1 MKKTL
6 KMILTT
12 CLLLLAVCGTSLS
25 VSARTTYFKGLISI
39 DPSFPDGTFDANE
52 QINFPFTVTCYPSN
66 QLSYSFSKCFCDVY
80 GPNNKL
86 VSSADH
92 YLSNLASTIMGPS
105 TAKWTPFDNH
115 TPRAFGEYTVKY
127 YTSND
132 EGGSFHFYVT
142 TASGNFG
149 TGLKWIYDNATQELR
164 ISGSGSI
171 TKDNLPWRN
180 YESSIKSI
188 IIEEGITS
196 IDEFVFDDLVS
207 LTNVSFPSTLTRIG
221 NSAFDGCHS
230 LTTVNFPV
238 NLIQLGDRAFR
249 DCAFLQDV
257 KLPNNLRI
265 MGTSCFKGTAI
276 KTIEIPSSMI
286 TIPQRA
292 FDECYYLETITLP
305 NTLRG
310 IETCAFKNCS
320 GLRSVIYKGTT
331 TEWSRINIASY
342 GNDALRSAAIK
353 TSSSPVSPA
362 TPNKVTLAKTRL
374 KSVSNTASGI
384 KVTWSKV
391 NQAGGY
397 YIYRKTGTSK
407 TWQKIATIK
416 KGSTVSYVDKKRL
429 VNGTQ
434 YTYMVKAY
442 KGSSVGTGTTLK
454 TVRLAAPVITSC
466 TSRSR
471 AITLKW
477 KKNPKVT
484 GYEIRYTIGSSS
496 KTIRVKNKA
505 AVKSVIKNLKKGK
518 TYTVRMRT
526 YKTVS
531 KKTYYSTWS
540 AAKKTFIR

>member
-6 KMILTT
+6 KMVLTT
-12 CLLLLAVCGTSLS
+12 CLLLLAVCGASLS
-25 VSARTTYFKGLISI
+25 VSARSYYYKGLISI
-39 DPSFPDGTFDANE
+39 DPSFPDSVFDANE
-52 QINFPFTVTCYPSN
+52 EIQIPLTVKRFLSN
-66 QLSYSFSKCFCDVY
+66 NTKDFLSQYYCDVY
-80 GPNNKL
+80 GPRGTRISHN
-86 VSSADH
+86 SG
-92 YLSNLASTIMGPS
+92 YLSDMTAPTLNWTI
-105 TAKWTPFDNH
+105 FDRH
-115 TPRAFGEYTVKY
+115 TPRDFGTYTVKY

-132 EGGSFHFYVT
+132 EGGTCYFHVNSI
-142 TASGNFG
+142 SGTFVA
-149 TGLKWIYDNATQELR
+149 GLKWSYDGATQELK

-171 TKDNLPWRN
+171 PTDNLPWRD
-180 YESSIKSI
+180 YEESIRTI

-196 IDEFVFDDLVS
+196 VGEYTFWKYPN
-207 LTNVSFPSTLTRIG
+207 LTSVTLPSTFTRIG
-221 NSAFDGCHS
+221 KSAFKECLNLTSINFPDRLMQIGEYAFDGCS
-230 LTTVNFPV
+230 
-238 NLIQLGDRAFR
+238 
-249 DCAFLQDV
+249 FLQDV

-331 TEWSRINIASY
+331 AEWSRINIDSY
-342 GNDALRSAAIK
+342 GNDALVSAAIK
-353 TSSSPVSPA
+353 TSSSPMSPA
-362 TPNKVTLAKTRL
+362 TPNKITLAKTKL
-374 KSVSNTASGI
+374 KSVSNIAGGI
-384 KVTWSKV
+384 KVTWNKV
-391 NQAGGY
+391 KQAGGY

-454 TVRLAAPVITSC
+454 TIRLTVPAITSC

-540 AAKKTFIR
+540 AAKKTVIR

>member
-12 CLLLLAVCGTSLS
+12 CLLLLAVCGASLS
-25 VSARTTYFKGLISI
+25 VSAKTTYFKGLISI
-39 DPSFPDGTFDANE
+39 DPSFPDSTFDANE

-66 QLSYSFSKCFCDVY
+66 QASYFLSKCFCDVY

-115 TPRAFGEYTVKY
+115 TPRDFGEYTVKY

-132 EGGSFHFYVT
+132 DGGSFHFYVT

-171 TKDNLPWRN
+171 PRDNLPWRN

-196 IDEFVFDDLVS
+196 IDEFVFDDLAS

-221 NSAFDGCHS
+221 NFAFDGCHS
-230 LTTVNFPV
+230 LTTVNF
-238 NLIQLGDRAFR
+238 
-249 DCAFLQDV
+249 
-257 KLPNNLRI
+257 PNNLRI

-305 NTLRG
+305 NTIRG
-310 IETCAFKNCS
+310 IDACAFENCS

-331 TEWSRINIASY
+331 AEWERINIASY

-353 TSSSPVSPA
+353 TASSPVSPA
-362 TPNKVTLAKTRL
+362 TPNKVTLAKTKL
-374 KSVSNTASGI
+374 KSVSNTAGGI

-391 NQAGGY
+391 NQASGY

-416 KGSTVSYVDKKRL
+416 KGSTVSYVDKKSL

-477 KKNPKVT
+477 KKSSNVT

-540 AAKKTFIR
+540 AAKKTVIR

>member
-12 CLLLLAVCGTSLS
+12 CLLLLAVCGASLS
-25 VSARTTYFKGLISI
+25 VSAKTTYFKGLISI
-39 DPSFPDGTFDANE
+39 DPSFPDSTFDANE

-66 QLSYSFSKCFCDVY
+66 QASYFLSKCFCDVY

-115 TPRAFGEYTVKY
+115 TPRDFGEYTVKY

-132 EGGSFHFYVT
+132 DGGSFHFYVT

-171 TKDNLPWRN
+171 PRDNLPWRN

-196 IDEFVFDDLVS
+196 IDEFVFDDLAS

-221 NSAFDGCHS
+221 NFAFDGCHS
-230 LTTVNFPV
+230 LTTVNFPD
-238 NLIQLGDRAFR
+238 NLIQLGNCAFR
-249 DCAFLQDV
+249 DCSFLQDV

-265 MGTSCFKGTAI
+265 MGTNCFKGTAI

-305 NTLRG
+305 NTIRG
-310 IETCAFKNCS
+310 IDACAFQNCS

-331 TEWSRINIASY
+331 AEWERINIASY

-353 TSSSPVSPA
+353 TASSPVSPA
-362 TPNKVTLAKTRL
+362 TPNKVTLAKTKL

-391 NQAGGY
+391 NQASGY

-416 KGSTVSYVDKKRL
+416 KGSTVSYVDKKSL

-442 KGSSVGTGTTLK
+442 KESSVGTGTTLK

-477 KKNPKVT
+477 KKSSNVT

-540 AAKKTFIR
+540 AAKKTVIR

>member
-6 KMILTT
+6 KMVLTT
-12 CLLLLAVCGTSLS
+12 CLLLLAVCGASLS

-39 DPSFPDGTFDANE
+39 DPSFPDSTFDANE

-149 TGLKWIYDNATQELR
+149 TGLKWIYDSATQELR

-221 NSAFDGCHS
+221 NFAFDGCHS
-230 LTTVNFPV
+230 LTSVNFPV

-331 TEWSRINIASY
+331 AEWERINIASY

-362 TPNKVTLAKTRL
+362 TPNKVTLAKTKL
-374 KSVSNTASGI
+374 KSVSNTAGGI

-397 YIYRKTGTSK
+397 YIYRKAGTSK
-407 TWQKIATIK
+407 T
-416 KGSTVSYVDKKRL
+416 
-429 VNGTQ
+429 
-434 YTYMVKAY
+434 
-442 KGSSVGTGTTLK
+442 
-454 TVRLAAPVITSC
+454 
-466 TSRSR
+466 
-471 AITLKW
+471 
-477 KKNPKVT
+477 
-484 GYEIRYTIGSSS
+484 
-496 KTIRVKNKA
+496 
-505 AVKSVIKNLKKGK
+505 
-518 TYTVRMRT
+518 
-526 YKTVS
+526 
-531 KKTYYSTWS
+531 
-540 AAKKTFIR
+540 

>member
-12 CLLLLAVCGTSLS
+12 CLLLLTVCGASLS
-25 VSARTTYFKGLISI
+25 VSARSYYYKGLISI
-39 DPSFPDGTFDANE
+39 DPSFPDSVFDANE
-52 QINFPFTVTCYPSN
+52 EIQIPLTVKRFLSN
-66 QLSYSFSKCFCDVY
+66 NTKDFLSKYYCDVY
-80 GPNNKL
+80 GPRGTRISNNYG
-86 VSSADH
+86 
-92 YLSNLASTIMGPS
+92 YLSDMTAPTLNWTI
-105 TAKWTPFDNH
+105 FDRD
-115 TPRAFGEYTVKY
+115 TPRDFGTYTVKY

-132 EGGSFHFYVT
+132 EGGTCYFHVNSI
-142 TASGNFG
+142 SGTFG
-149 TGLKWIYDNATQELR
+149 AGLKWSYDGATQELK

-171 TKDNLPWRN
+171 PTDNLPWRD
-180 YESSIKSI
+180 YEESIRTI

-196 IDEFVFDDLVS
+196 VGEYTFWKYPN
-207 LTNVSFPSTLTRIG
+207 LTSVTLPSTFTRIG
-221 NSAFDGCHS
+221 KSAFKECLNLTSINFPDRLMQIGEYAFDGCS
-230 LTTVNFPV
+230 
-238 NLIQLGDRAFR
+238 
-249 DCAFLQDV
+249 FLQDV

-331 TEWSRINIASY
+331 AEWSRINIDSY
-342 GNDALRSAAIK
+342 GNDALVSAAIK
-353 TSSSPVSPA
+353 TSSSPMSPA
-362 TPNKVTLAKTRL
+362 TPNKITLAKTKL
-374 KSVSNTASGI
+374 KSVSNIAGGI
-384 KVTWSKV
+384 KVTWNKV
-391 NQAGGY
+391 KQAGGY

-454 TVRLAAPVITSC
+454 TVRLAAPAITSC

-518 TYTVRMRT
+518 TYTVRMRA

-540 AAKKTFIR
+540 AAKKTVIR

>member
-12 CLLLLAVCGTSLS
+12 CLLLLTVCGASLS
-25 VSARTTYFKGLISI
+25 VSARSYYYKGLISI
-39 DPSFPDGTFDANE
+39 DPSFPDSVFDANE
-52 QINFPFTVTCYPSN
+52 EIQIPLTVKRFLSN
-66 QLSYSFSKCFCDVY
+66 NTKDFLSKYYCDVY
-80 GPNNKL
+80 GPRGTRISNNYG
-86 VSSADH
+86 
-92 YLSNLASTIMGPS
+92 YLSDMTAPTLNWTI
-105 TAKWTPFDNH
+105 FDRD
-115 TPRAFGEYTVKY
+115 TPRDFGTYTVKY

-132 EGGSFHFYVT
+132 EGGTCYFHVNSI
-142 TASGNFG
+142 SGTFG
-149 TGLKWIYDNATQELR
+149 AGLKWSYDGATQELK

-171 TKDNLPWRN
+171 PTDNLPWRD
-180 YESSIKSI
+180 YEESIRTI

-196 IDEFVFDDLVS
+196 VGEYTFWKYPN
-207 LTNVSFPSTLTRIG
+207 LTSVTLPSTFTRIG
-221 NSAFDGCHS
+221 KSAFKECLNLTSINFPDRLMQIGEYAFDGCS
-230 LTTVNFPV
+230 
-238 NLIQLGDRAFR
+238 
-249 DCAFLQDV
+249 FLQDV

-331 TEWSRINIASY
+331 AEWSRINIDSY
-342 GNDALRSAAIK
+342 GNDALVSAAIK
-353 TSSSPVSPA
+353 TSSSLMSPA
-362 TPNKVTLAKTRL
+362 TPNKITLAKTKL
-374 KSVSNTASGI
+374 KSVSNIAGGI
-384 KVTWSKV
+384 KVTWNKV
-391 NQAGGY
+391 KQAGGY

-454 TVRLAAPVITSC
+454 TVRLAAPAITSC

-477 KKNPKVT
+477 KKSSNVT

-540 AAKKTFIR
+540 AAKKTVIR

>member
-6 KMILTT
+6 KMVLTT
-12 CLLLLAVCGTSLS
+12 CLLLLAVCGASLS

-39 DPSFPDGTFDANE
+39 DPSFPDSTFDANE

-149 TGLKWIYDNATQELR
+149 TGLKWIYDSATQELR

-196 IDEFVFDDLVS
+196 IDEFVFNDLAN
-207 LTNVSFPSTLTRIG
+207 LTTVSFPSTLTRIG
-221 NSAFDGCHS
+221 NFAFDGCHS

-238 NLIQLGDRAFR
+238 NLIQIGDCAFR
-249 DCAFLQDV
+249 DCSFLQDV

-265 MGTSCFKGTAI
+265 MGTNCFKGTAI

-286 TIPQRA
+286 TIPQSA
-292 FDECYYLETITLP
+292 FEECYYLETITLP
-305 NTLRG
+305 NTIRG
-310 IETCAFKNCS
+310 IDTCAFENCS

-331 TEWSRINIASY
+331 AEWERINIASY

-362 TPNKVTLAKTRL
+362 TPNKVTLAKTKL

-416 KGSTVSYVDKKRL
+416 KGSTVSYVDKKSL

-477 KKNPKVT
+477 KKSSNVT

-540 AAKKTFIR
+540 AAKKTVIR

>member
-12 CLLLLAVCGTSLS
+12 CLLLLTVCGASLS
-25 VSARTTYFKGLISI
+25 VSARSYYYQGLISI
-39 DPSFPDGTFDANE
+39 DPSFPDSVFDANE
-52 QINFPFTVTCYPSN
+52 EIQIPLTVKRFLSN
-66 QLSYSFSKCFCDVY
+66 NTKDFLSKYYCDVY
-80 GPNNKL
+80 GPRGTRISHN
-86 VSSADH
+86 SG
-92 YLSNLASTIMGPS
+92 YLSDMTAPTLNWTI
-105 TAKWTPFDNH
+105 FDRD
-115 TPRAFGEYTVKY
+115 TPRDFGTYTVKY

-132 EGGSFHFYVT
+132 EGGTCYFHVNSI
-142 TASGNFG
+142 SGTFG
-149 TGLKWIYDNATQELR
+149 AGLKWSYDGATQELK

-171 TKDNLPWRN
+171 PTDNLPWRD
-180 YESSIKSI
+180 YEESIRTI

-196 IDEFVFDDLVS
+196 VGEYTFWKYPN
-207 LTNVSFPSTLTRIG
+207 LTSVTLPSTFTRIG
-221 NSAFDGCHS
+221 KSAFKECLNLTSINFPDRLMQIGEYAFDGCS
-230 LTTVNFPV
+230 
-238 NLIQLGDRAFR
+238 
-249 DCAFLQDV
+249 FLQDV

-331 TEWSRINIASY
+331 AEWSRINIDSY
-342 GNDALRSAAIK
+342 GNDALVSAAIK
-353 TSSSPVSPA
+353 TSSSPMSPA
-362 TPNKVTLAKTRL
+362 TPNKITLAKTKL
-374 KSVSNTASGI
+374 KSVSNIAGGI
-384 KVTWSKV
+384 KVTWNKV
-391 NQAGGY
+391 KQAGGY

-454 TVRLAAPVITSC
+454 TVRLAAPAITSC

-477 KKNPKVT
+477 KKSSNVT

-526 YKTVS
+526 YKTIS

-540 AAKKTFIR
+540 AAKKTVIR

>member
-12 CLLLLAVCGTSLS
+12 CLLLLTVCGASLS
-25 VSARTTYFKGLISI
+25 VSARSYYYKGLISI
-39 DPSFPDGTFDANE
+39 DPSFPDSVFDANE
-52 QINFPFTVTCYPSN
+52 EIQIPLTVKRFLSN
-66 QLSYSFSKCFCDVY
+66 NTKDFLSKYYCDVY
-80 GPNNKL
+80 GPRGTRISNNYG
-86 VSSADH
+86 
-92 YLSNLASTIMGPS
+92 YLSDMTAPTLNWTI
-105 TAKWTPFDNH
+105 FDRD
-115 TPRAFGEYTVKY
+115 TPRDFGTYTVKY

-132 EGGSFHFYVT
+132 EGGTCYFHVNSI
-142 TASGNFG
+142 SGTFG
-149 TGLKWIYDNATQELR
+149 AGLKWSYDGATQELK

-171 TKDNLPWRN
+171 PTDNLPWRD
-180 YESSIKSI
+180 YEESIRTI

-196 IDEFVFDDLVS
+196 VGEYTFWKYPN
-207 LTNVSFPSTLTRIG
+207 LTSVTLPSTFTRIG
-221 NSAFDGCHS
+221 KSAFKECLNLTSINFPDRLMQIGEYAFDGCS
-230 LTTVNFPV
+230 
-238 NLIQLGDRAFR
+238 
-249 DCAFLQDV
+249 FLQDV

-331 TEWSRINIASY
+331 AEWSRINIASY

-454 TVRLAAPVITSC
+454 TVRLAAPAITSC

-471 AITLKW
+471 AVTLKW

-518 TYTVRMRT
+518 TYTVRMRA

-540 AAKKTFIR
+540 AAKKTVIR

>member
-12 CLLLLAVCGTSLS
+12 CLLLLAVCGASLS
-25 VSARTTYFKGLISI
+25 VSARSYYYQGLISI
-39 DPSFPDGTFDANE
+39 DPSFPDSVFDANE
-52 QINFPFTVTCYPSN
+52 EIQIPLTVKRFLSN
-66 QLSYSFSKCFCDVY
+66 NTKDFLSQYYCDVY
-80 GPNNKL
+80 GPRGTRISHN
-86 VSSADH
+86 SG
-92 YLSNLASTIMGPS
+92 YLSDMTAPTLNWTI
-105 TAKWTPFDNH
+105 FDRH
-115 TPRAFGEYTVKY
+115 TPRDFGTYTVKY
-127 YTSND
+127 YTSNN
-132 EGGSFHFYVT
+132 EGGTCYFHVNSI
-142 TASGNFG
+142 SGTFG
-149 TGLKWIYDNATQELR
+149 AGLKWSYDGATQELR

-196 IDEFVFDDLVS
+196 IDEFVFNDLVS

-221 NSAFDGCHS
+221 NFAFDGCHS

-238 NLIQLGDRAFR
+238 NLIQLGDCAFR
-249 DCAFLQDV
+249 DCSFLQDV

-265 MGTSCFKGTAI
+265 MGTNCFKGTAI

-286 TIPQRA
+286 TIPQSA
-292 FDECYYLETITLP
+292 FEECYYLETITLP
-305 NTLRG
+305 NTIRG
-310 IETCAFKNCS
+310 IDTCAFENCS

-331 TEWSRINIASY
+331 AEWERINIASY

-362 TPNKVTLAKTRL
+362 TPNKVTLAKTKL

-416 KGSTVSYVDKKRL
+416 KGSTVSYVDKKSL

-477 KKNPKVT
+477 KKSSNVT

-540 AAKKTFIR
+540 AAKKTVIR

>member
-12 CLLLLAVCGTSLS
+12 CLLLLTVCGASLS
-25 VSARTTYFKGLISI
+25 VSARSYYYKGLISI
-39 DPSFPDGTFDANE
+39 DPSFPDSVFDANE
-52 QINFPFTVTCYPSN
+52 EIQIPLTVKRFLSN
-66 QLSYSFSKCFCDVY
+66 NTKDFLSKYYCDVY
-80 GPNNKL
+80 GPRGTRISNNYG
-86 VSSADH
+86 
-92 YLSNLASTIMGPS
+92 YLSDMTAPTLNWTI
-105 TAKWTPFDNH
+105 FDRD
-115 TPRAFGEYTVKY
+115 TPRDFGTYTVKY

-132 EGGSFHFYVT
+132 EGGTCYFHVNSI
-142 TASGNFG
+142 SGTFG
-149 TGLKWIYDNATQELR
+149 AGLKWSYDGATQELK

-171 TKDNLPWRN
+171 PTDNLPWRD
-180 YESSIKSI
+180 YEESIRTI

-196 IDEFVFDDLVS
+196 VGEYTFWKYPN
-207 LTNVSFPSTLTRIG
+207 LTSVTLPSTFTRIG
-221 NSAFDGCHS
+221 KSAFKECLNLTSINFPDRLMQIGEYAFDGCS
-230 LTTVNFPV
+230 
-238 NLIQLGDRAFR
+238 
-249 DCAFLQDV
+249 FLQDV

-331 TEWSRINIASY
+331 AEWSRINIDSY
-342 GNDALRSAAIK
+342 GNDALVSAAIK
-353 TSSSPVSPA
+353 TSSSPMSPA
-362 TPNKVTLAKTRL
+362 TPNKITLAKTKL
-374 KSVSNTASGI
+374 KSVSNIAGGI
-384 KVTWSKV
+384 KVTWNKV
-391 NQAGGY
+391 KQAGGY

-454 TVRLAAPVITSC
+454 TVRLAAPAITSC

-477 KKNPKVT
+477 KKSSNVT

-540 AAKKTFIR
+540 AAKKTVIR

>member
-6 KMILTT
+6 KMVLTT
-12 CLLLLAVCGTSLS
+12 CLLLLAVCGASLS

-39 DPSFPDGTFDANE
+39 DPSFPDSTFDANE

-149 TGLKWIYDNATQELR
+149 TGLKWIYDSATQELR

-196 IDEFVFDDLVS
+196 IDEFVFNDLAN
-207 LTNVSFPSTLTRIG
+207 LTTVSFPSTLTRIG
-221 NSAFDGCHS
+221 NFAFDGCHS

-238 NLIQLGDRAFR
+238 NLIQIGDCAFR
-249 DCAFLQDV
+249 NCSFLQDV

-265 MGTSCFKGTAI
+265 MGTNCFKGTAL

-331 TEWSRINIASY
+331 AEWSRINIASY

-362 TPNKVTLAKTRL
+362 TPNKVTLAKTKLR
-374 KSVSNTASGI
+374 SVSNIAGGI
-384 KVTWSKV
+384 KVTWNKV

-454 TVRLAAPVITSC
+454 TIRLTVPAITSC

-471 AITLKW
+471 AIILKW

-496 KTIRVKNKA
+496 KTIRVKNRA

-518 TYTVRMRT
+518 TYTVRMRA

-540 AAKKTFIR
+540 AAKKTVIR

>member
-12 CLLLLAVCGTSLS
+12 CLLLLTVCGASLS
-25 VSARTTYFKGLISI
+25 VSARSYYYKGLISI
-39 DPSFPDGTFDANE
+39 DPSFPDSVFDANE
-52 QINFPFTVTCYPSN
+52 EIQIPLTVKRFLSN
-66 QLSYSFSKCFCDVY
+66 NTKDFLSKYYCDVY
-80 GPNNKL
+80 GPRGTRISNNYG
-86 VSSADH
+86 
-92 YLSNLASTIMGPS
+92 YLSDMTAPTLNWTI
-105 TAKWTPFDNH
+105 FDRD
-115 TPRAFGEYTVKY
+115 TPRDFGTYTVKY

-132 EGGSFHFYVT
+132 EGGTCYFHVNSI
-142 TASGNFG
+142 SGTFG
-149 TGLKWIYDNATQELR
+149 AGLKWSYDGATQELK

-171 TKDNLPWRN
+171 PTDNLPWRD
-180 YESSIKSI
+180 YEESIRTI

-196 IDEFVFDDLVS
+196 VGEYTFWKYPN
-207 LTNVSFPSTLTRIG
+207 LTSVTLPSTFTRIG
-221 NSAFDGCHS
+221 KSAFKECLNLTSINFPDRLMQIGEYAFDGCS
-230 LTTVNFPV
+230 
-238 NLIQLGDRAFR
+238 
-249 DCAFLQDV
+249 FLQDV

-331 TEWSRINIASY
+331 AEWSRINIDSY
-342 GNDALRSAAIK
+342 GNDALVSAAIK
-353 TSSSPVSPA
+353 TSSSPMSPA
-362 TPNKVTLAKTRL
+362 TPNKITLAKTKL
-374 KSVSNTASGI
+374 KSVSNIAGGI
-384 KVTWSKV
+384 KVTWNKV
-391 NQAGGY
+391 KQAGGY

-454 TVRLAAPVITSC
+454 TVRLAAPAITSC
-466 TSRSR
+466 TSRPR

-477 KKNPKVT
+477 KKSSNVT

-526 YKTVS
+526 YKTIS

-540 AAKKTFIR
+540 AAKKTVIR

>member
-12 CLLLLAVCGTSLS
+12 CLLLLTVCGASLS
-25 VSARTTYFKGLISI
+25 VSARSYYYKGLISI
-39 DPSFPDGTFDANE
+39 DPSFPDSVFDANE
-52 QINFPFTVTCYPSN
+52 EIQIPLTVKRFLSN
-66 QLSYSFSKCFCDVY
+66 NTKDFLSKYYCDVY
-80 GPNNKL
+80 GPRGTRISNNYG
-86 VSSADH
+86 
-92 YLSNLASTIMGPS
+92 YLSDMTAPTLNWTI
-105 TAKWTPFDNH
+105 FDRD
-115 TPRAFGEYTVKY
+115 TPRDFGTYTVKY

-132 EGGSFHFYVT
+132 EGGTCYFHVNSI
-142 TASGNFG
+142 SGTFG
-149 TGLKWIYDNATQELR
+149 AGLKWSYDGATQELK

-171 TKDNLPWRN
+171 PTDNLPWRD
-180 YESSIKSI
+180 YEESIRTI

-196 IDEFVFDDLVS
+196 VGEYTFWKYPN
-207 LTNVSFPSTLTRIG
+207 LTSVTLPSTFTRIG
-221 NSAFDGCHS
+221 KSAFKECLNLTSINFPDRLMQIGEYAFDGCS
-230 LTTVNFPV
+230 
-238 NLIQLGDRAFR
+238 
-249 DCAFLQDV
+249 FLQDV

-331 TEWSRINIASY
+331 AEWSRINIDSY
-342 GNDALRSAAIK
+342 GNDALVSAAIK
-353 TSSSPVSPA
+353 TSSSPMSPA
-362 TPNKVTLAKTRL
+362 TPNKITLAKTKL
-374 KSVSNTASGI
+374 KSVSNIAGGI
-384 KVTWSKV
+384 KVTWNKV
-391 NQAGGY
+391 KQAGGY

-454 TVRLAAPVITSC
+454 TVRLAAPAITSC

-477 KKNPKVT
+477 KKSSNVT

-505 AVKSVIKNLKKGK
+505 AVKSVIKNLIKGK

-526 YKTVS
+526 Y
-531 KKTYYSTWS
+531 
-540 AAKKTFIR
+540 

>member
-12 CLLLLAVCGTSLS
+12 CLLLLTVCGASLS
-25 VSARTTYFKGLISI
+25 VSARSYYYKGLISI
-39 DPSFPDGTFDANE
+39 DPSFPDSVFDANE
-52 QINFPFTVTCYPSN
+52 EIQIPLTVKRFLSN
-66 QLSYSFSKCFCDVY
+66 NTKDFLSKYYCDVY
-80 GPNNKL
+80 GPRGTRISNNYG
-86 VSSADH
+86 
-92 YLSNLASTIMGPS
+92 YLSDMTAPTLNWTI
-105 TAKWTPFDNH
+105 FDRD
-115 TPRAFGEYTVKY
+115 TPRDFGTYTVKY

-132 EGGSFHFYVT
+132 EGGTCYFHVNSI
-142 TASGNFG
+142 SGTFG
-149 TGLKWIYDNATQELR
+149 AGLKWSYDGATQELK

-171 TKDNLPWRN
+171 PTDNLPWRD
-180 YESSIKSI
+180 YEESIRTI

-196 IDEFVFDDLVS
+196 VGEYTFWKYPN
-207 LTNVSFPSTLTRIG
+207 LTSVTLPSTFTRIG
-221 NSAFDGCHS
+221 KSAFKECLNLTSINFPDRLMQIGEYAFDGCS
-230 LTTVNFPV
+230 
-238 NLIQLGDRAFR
+238 
-249 DCAFLQDV
+249 FLQDV

-286 TIPQRA
+286 TIPHRA

-331 TEWSRINIASY
+331 AEWSRINIDSY
-342 GNDALRSAAIK
+342 GNDALVSAAIK
-353 TSSSPVSPA
+353 TSSSPMSPA
-362 TPNKVTLAKTRL
+362 TPNKITLAKTKL
-374 KSVSNTASGI
+374 KSVSNIAGGI
-384 KVTWSKV
+384 KVTWNKV
-391 NQAGGY
+391 KQAGGY

-454 TVRLAAPVITSC
+454 TVRLAAPAITSC

-477 KKNPKVT
+477 KKSSNVT

-526 YKTVS
+526 YKTIS

-540 AAKKTFIR
+540 AAKKTVIR

>member
-1 MKKTL
+1 MKKIF
-6 KMILTT
+6 KMLLTT
-12 CLLLLAVCGTSLS
+12 CLLLLAVCGASLS
-25 VSARTTYFKGLISI
+25 VSARTYYYKGLISI
-39 DPSFPDGTFDANE
+39 DPSFPDSVFDANE
-52 QINFPFTVTCYPSN
+52 EIQIPLTVKRYLSN
-66 QLSYSFSKCFCDVY
+66 NISDFLSKYYCDVY
-80 GPNNKL
+80 GPDGRRISNNYN
-86 VSSADH
+86 
-92 YLSNLASTIMGPS
+92 YLSDMNAPTLNWTI
-105 TAKWTPFDNH
+105 FDNH
-115 TPRAFGEYTVKY
+115 TPRDFGQYTVKY

-132 EGGSFHFYVT
+132 TGGTCYFYINSI
-142 TASGNFG
+142 SGTFG
-149 TGLKWIYDNATQELR
+149 SGLKWSYDGATKELK

-171 TKDNLPWRN
+171 PTDNLPWRD
-180 YESSIKSI
+180 YEESIRTI

-196 IDEFVFDDLVS
+196 VGEYTFWKYPN
-207 LTNVSFPSTLTRIG
+207 LTSVTLPSTFTRIG
-221 NSAFDGCHS
+221 KSAFKECLNLTSINFPDRLMQIGEYAFDGCS
-230 LTTVNFPV
+230 
-238 NLIQLGDRAFR
+238 
-249 DCAFLQDV
+249 FLQDV

-331 TEWSRINIASY
+331 AEWSRINIDSY
-342 GNDALRSAAIK
+342 GNDALVSAAIK
-353 TSSSPVSPA
+353 TSSSPMSPA
-362 TPNKVTLAKTRL
+362 TPNKITLAKTKL
-374 KSVSNTASGI
+374 KSVSNIAGGI
-384 KVTWSKV
+384 KVTWNKV
-391 NQAGGY
+391 KQAGGY

-454 TVRLAAPVITSC
+454 TIRLTAPAITSC

-518 TYTVRMRT
+518 TYTVRMRA

-540 AAKKTFIR
+540 AAKKTVIR

>member
-12 CLLLLAVCGTSLS
+12 CLLLLTVCGASLS
-25 VSARTTYFKGLISI
+25 VSARSYYYKGLISI
-39 DPSFPDGTFDANE
+39 DPSFPDSVFDANE
-52 QINFPFTVTCYPSN
+52 EIQIPLTVKRFLSN
-66 QLSYSFSKCFCDVY
+66 NTKDFLSKYYCDVY
-80 GPNNKL
+80 GPRGTRISNNYG
-86 VSSADH
+86 
-92 YLSNLASTIMGPS
+92 YLSDMTAPTLNWTI
-105 TAKWTPFDNH
+105 FDRD
-115 TPRAFGEYTVKY
+115 TPRDFGTYTVKY
-127 YTSND
+127 YTSNN
-132 EGGSFHFYVT
+132 EGGTCYFHVNSI
-142 TASGNFG
+142 SGTFG
-149 TGLKWIYDNATQELR
+149 AGLKWSYDGATQELK

-171 TKDNLPWRN
+171 PTDNLPWRD
-180 YESSIKSI
+180 YEESIRTI

-196 IDEFVFDDLVS
+196 VGEYTFWKYPN
-207 LTNVSFPSTLTRIG
+207 LTSVTLPSTFTRIG
-221 NSAFDGCHS
+221 KSAFKECLNLTSINFPDRLMQIGEYAFDGCS
-230 LTTVNFPV
+230 
-238 NLIQLGDRAFR
+238 
-249 DCAFLQDV
+249 FLQDV

-331 TEWSRINIASY
+331 AEWSRINIDSY
-342 GNDALRSAAIK
+342 GNDALVSAAIK
-353 TSSSPVSPA
+353 TSSSPMSPA
-362 TPNKVTLAKTRL
+362 TPNKITLAKTKL
-374 KSVSNTASGI
+374 KSVSNIAGGI
-384 KVTWSKV
+384 KVTWNKV
-391 NQAGGY
+391 KQAGGY

-454 TVRLAAPVITSC
+454 TVRLAAPAITSC

-477 KKNPKVT
+477 KKSSNVT

-518 TYTVRMRT
+518 TYTVRMRA

-540 AAKKTFIR
+540 AAKKTVIR

>member
-1 MKKTL
+1 
-6 KMILTT
+6 
-12 CLLLLAVCGTSLS
+12 
-25 VSARTTYFKGLISI
+25 
-39 DPSFPDGTFDANE
+39 
-52 QINFPFTVTCYPSN
+52 
-66 QLSYSFSKCFCDVY
+66 
-80 GPNNKL
+80 
-86 VSSADH
+86 
-92 YLSNLASTIMGPS
+92 
-105 TAKWTPFDNH
+105 
-115 TPRAFGEYTVKY
+115 
-127 YTSND
+127 
-132 EGGSFHFYVT
+132 
-142 TASGNFG
+142 
-149 TGLKWIYDNATQELR
+149 
-164 ISGSGSI
+164 
-171 TKDNLPWRN
+171 
-180 YESSIKSI
+180 
-188 IIEEGITS
+188 
-196 IDEFVFDDLVS
+196 
-207 LTNVSFPSTLTRIG
+207 
-221 NSAFDGCHS
+221 
-230 LTTVNFPV
+230 
-238 NLIQLGDRAFR
+238 
-249 DCAFLQDV
+249 
-257 KLPNNLRI
+257 
-265 MGTSCFKGTAI
+265 MGTNCFKGTAI

-286 TIPQRA
+286 TIPQSA
-292 FDECYYLETITLP
+292 FEECYYLETITLP
-305 NTLRG
+305 NTIRG
-310 IETCAFKNCS
+310 IDTCAFENCS

-331 TEWSRINIASY
+331 AEWSRINIASY

-362 TPNKVTLAKTRL
+362 TPNKVTLAKTKL
-374 KSVSNTASGI
+374 KSVSNIAGGI
-384 KVTWSKV
+384 KVTWNKV
-391 NQAGGY
+391 KQAGGY

-454 TVRLAAPVITSC
+454 TIRLTAPAITSC

-518 TYTVRMRT
+518 TYTVRMRA

-540 AAKKTFIR
+540 AAKKMVIR

>member
-12 CLLLLAVCGTSLS
+12 CLLLLTVCGASLS
-25 VSARTTYFKGLISI
+25 VSARSYYYKGLISI
-39 DPSFPDGTFDANE
+39 DPSFPDSVFDANE
-52 QINFPFTVTCYPSN
+52 EIQIPLTVKRFLSN
-66 QLSYSFSKCFCDVY
+66 NTKDFLSKYYCDVY
-80 GPNNKL
+80 GPRGTRISNNYG
-86 VSSADH
+86 
-92 YLSNLASTIMGPS
+92 YLSDMTAPTLNWTI
-105 TAKWTPFDNH
+105 FDRD
-115 TPRAFGEYTVKY
+115 TPRDFGTYTVKY

-132 EGGSFHFYVT
+132 EGGTCYFHVNSI
-142 TASGNFG
+142 SGTFG
-149 TGLKWIYDNATQELR
+149 AGLKWSYDGATQELK

-171 TKDNLPWRN
+171 PTDNLPWRD
-180 YESSIKSI
+180 YEESIRTI

-196 IDEFVFDDLVS
+196 VGEYTFWKYPN
-207 LTNVSFPSTLTRIG
+207 LTSVTLPSTFTRIG
-221 NSAFDGCHS
+221 KSAFKECLNLTSINFPDRLMQIGEYAFDGCS
-230 LTTVNFPV
+230 
-238 NLIQLGDRAFR
+238 
-249 DCAFLQDV
+249 FLQDV

-265 MGTSCFKGTAI
+265 MGTNCFKGTAL

-286 TIPQRA
+286 TIPQSA
-292 FDECYYLETITLP
+292 FEECYYLETITLP
-305 NTLRG
+305 NTIRG
-310 IETCAFKNCS
+310 IDTCAFENCS

-331 TEWSRINIASY
+331 AEWERINIASY

-362 TPNKVTLAKTRL
+362 PPNKVTLAKTKL
-374 KSVSNTASGI
+374 KSVSNTAGGI
-384 KVTWSKV
+384 KITWNKV

-416 KGSTVSYVDKKRL
+416 KGSTVSYVDKKSL

-477 KKNPKVT
+477 KRNPKVT

-505 AVKSVIKNLKKGK
+505 AVKSVIKNLKKRK

-540 AAKKTFIR
+540 AAKKTVIR

>member
-12 CLLLLAVCGTSLS
+12 CLLLLTVCGASLS
-25 VSARTTYFKGLISI
+25 VSARSYYYKGLISI
-39 DPSFPDGTFDANE
+39 DPSFPDSVFDANE
-52 QINFPFTVTCYPSN
+52 EIQIPLTVKRFLSN
-66 QLSYSFSKCFCDVY
+66 NTKDFLSKYYCDVY
-80 GPNNKL
+80 GPRGTRISNNYG
-86 VSSADH
+86 
-92 YLSNLASTIMGPS
+92 YLSDMTAPTLNWTI
-105 TAKWTPFDNH
+105 FDRD
-115 TPRAFGEYTVKY
+115 TPRDFGTYTVKY

-132 EGGSFHFYVT
+132 EGGTCYFHVNSI
-142 TASGNFG
+142 SGTFG
-149 TGLKWIYDNATQELR
+149 AGLKWSYDGATQELK

-171 TKDNLPWRN
+171 PTDNLPWRD
-180 YESSIKSI
+180 YEESIRTI

-196 IDEFVFDDLVS
+196 VGEYTFWKYPN
-207 LTNVSFPSTLTRIG
+207 LTSVTLPSTFTRIG
-221 NSAFDGCHS
+221 KSAFKECLNLTSINFPDRLMQIGEYAFDGCS
-230 LTTVNFPV
+230 
-238 NLIQLGDRAFR
+238 
-249 DCAFLQDV
+249 FLQDV

-331 TEWSRINIASY
+331 AEWSRINIDSY
-342 GNDALRSAAIK
+342 GNDALVSAAIK
-353 TSSSPVSPA
+353 TSSSPMSPA
-362 TPNKVTLAKTRL
+362 TPNKITLAKTKL
-374 KSVSNTASGI
+374 KSVSNIAGGI
-384 KVTWSKV
+384 KVTWNKV
-391 NQAGGY
+391 KQAGGY

-454 TVRLAAPVITSC
+454 TVRLAAPAITSC

-477 KKNPKVT
+477 KKSSNVT

-526 YKTVS
+526 YKTIS

-540 AAKKTFIR
+540 AAKKTVIR

>member
-12 CLLLLAVCGTSLS
+12 CLLLLAVCGASLS
-25 VSARTTYFKGLISI
+25 VSARTYYYQGLISI
-39 DPSFPDGTFDANE
+39 DPSFPDSVFDANE
-52 QINFPFTVTCYPSN
+52 EIQIPLTVKRFLSN
-66 QLSYSFSKCFCDVY
+66 NTKDFLSQYYCDVY
-80 GPNNKL
+80 GPRGTRISHN
-86 VSSADH
+86 SG
-92 YLSNLASTIMGPS
+92 YLSDMTAPTLNWTI
-105 TAKWTPFDNH
+105 FDRH
-115 TPRAFGEYTVKY
+115 TPRDFGTYTVKY

-132 EGGSFHFYVT
+132 EGGTCYFHVNSI
-142 TASGNFG
+142 SGTFG
-149 TGLKWIYDNATQELR
+149 AGLKWSYDGATQELK

-171 TKDNLPWRN
+171 PTDNLPGRD
-180 YESSIKSI
+180 YEESIRTI

-196 IDEFVFDDLVS
+196 VGEYTFWKYPN
-207 LTNVSFPSTLTRIG
+207 LTSVTLPSTFTRIG
-221 NSAFDGCHS
+221 KSAFKECLNLTSINFPDRLMQIGEYAFDGCS
-230 LTTVNFPV
+230 
-238 NLIQLGDRAFR
+238 
-249 DCAFLQDV
+249 FLQDV
-257 KLPNNLRI
+257 KLPAGLRLL
-265 MGTSCFKGTAI
+265 GDSAFSGTAI
-276 KTIEIPSSMI
+276 TSI
-286 TIPQRA
+286 TIPSGVA
-292 FDECYYLETITLP
+292 IIPYNTFSNCYYLKTISIP
-305 NTLRG
+305 NTVREIG
-310 IETCAFKNCS
+310 MTAFENCS
-320 GLRSVIYKGTT
+320 SLKSVIYKGTT
-331 TEWSRINIASY
+331 AEWERINIASY

-362 TPNKVTLAKTRL
+362 TPNKVTLAKTKL
-374 KSVSNTASGI
+374 KSVSNTAGGI
-384 KVTWSKV
+384 KVTWNKV
-391 NQAGGY
+391 NRAGGY

-416 KGSTVSYVDKKRL
+416 KGSTVSYVDKKSL

-454 TVRLAAPVITSC
+454 TIRLTAPAITSC

-471 AITLKW
+471 TITLKW

-518 TYTVRMRT
+518 TYTVRMRA

-540 AAKKTFIR
+540 AAKKTVIR

>member
-12 CLLLLAVCGTSLS
+12 GLLLLAVCGASLS
-25 VSARTTYFKGLISI
+25 VSARTYYYQGLISI
-39 DPSFPDGTFDANE
+39 DPSFPDSVFDANE
-52 QINFPFTVTCYPSN
+52 EIQIPLTVKRFLSN
-66 QLSYSFSKCFCDVY
+66 NTKDFLSKYYCDVY
-80 GPNNKL
+80 GPRGTRISNNYG
-86 VSSADH
+86 
-92 YLSNLASTIMGPS
+92 YLSDMTAPTLNWTI
-105 TAKWTPFDNH
+105 FDRD
-115 TPRAFGEYTVKY
+115 TPRDFGTYTVKY

-132 EGGSFHFYVT
+132 EGGTCYFHVNSI
-142 TASGNFG
+142 SGTFG
-149 TGLKWIYDNATQELR
+149 AGLKWSYDGATQELK

-171 TKDNLPWRN
+171 PTDNLPWRD
-180 YESSIKSI
+180 YEESIRTI

-196 IDEFVFDDLVS
+196 VGEYTFWKYPN
-207 LTNVSFPSTLTRIG
+207 LTSVTLPSTFTRIG
-221 NSAFDGCHS
+221 KSAFKECLNLTSINFPDRLMQIGEYAFDGCS
-230 LTTVNFPV
+230 
-238 NLIQLGDRAFR
+238 
-249 DCAFLQDV
+249 FLQDV

-331 TEWSRINIASY
+331 AEWSRINIDSY
-342 GNDALRSAAIK
+342 GNDALVSAAIK
-353 TSSSPVSPA
+353 TSSSPMSPA
-362 TPNKVTLAKTRL
+362 TPNKITLAKTKL
-374 KSVSNTASGI
+374 KSVSNIAGGI
-384 KVTWSKV
+384 KVTWNKV
-391 NQAGGY
+391 KQAGGY

-454 TVRLAAPVITSC
+454 TVRLAAPAITSC

-477 KKNPKVT
+477 KKSSNVT

-540 AAKKTFIR
+540 AAKKTVIR